1 MTLLNFSHCH
11 EAVRLLF
18 LRQRYNEQSAGIV
31 GKEAATWECWVLNTS
46 VQLLWWENEHTLP
59 CPTSEQPPFTR
70 QASVSQA
77 LARLTELLYW
87 IINRLIR
94 ETHFKSLLHWFISR
108 LWCSQ
113 HYCAPFFPKALHL
126 RGAFLYCWIP
136 FPCPGHCSLEWAGQG
151 GGCSQAAAAQGKQ
164 PHNYI
169 LYKPF
174 IWNANYT

>member
-1 MTLLNFSHCH
+1 MLGTEHICPAALMGKWTHASWPQLWAALL
-11 EAVRLLF
+11 
-18 LRQRYNEQSAGIV
+18 
-31 GKEAATWECWVLNTS
+31 
-46 VQLLWWENEHTLP
+46 
-59 CPTSEQPPFTR
+59 PFTR

-87 IINRLIR
+87 IINCLIR